1 MDTQMTRQP
10 TEPTPGPE
18 PSTVLQLPTA
28 RDLAR
33 LFWTTWPFDT
43 AQGSSSEEAASSH
56 PIRLEEAVE
65 EGQLVIRAELPG
77 LDPDKDIEVVVED
90 NALTIHAERHQS
102 VEDRDSNGYRTE
114 FRYGRFLR
122 RVPLPPGT
130 SVEVVS
136 ASYRDG
142 VLEVRMPAA
151 PPQHSARRIAV
162 DRG

>member
-10 TEPTPGPE
+10 TEPTGE
-18 PSTVLQLPTA
+18 PKEE
-28 RDLAR
+28 
-33 LFWTTWPFDT
+33 TT
-43 AQGSSSEEAASSH
+43 S
-56 PIRLEEAVE
+56 
-65 EGQLVIRAELPG
+65 
-77 LDPDKDIEVVVED
+77 K
-90 NALTIHAERHQS
+90 
-102 VEDRDSNGYRTE
+102 GYRTE

-130 SVEVVS
+130 SVDVVS

-142 VLEVRMPAA
+142 MLEVRMPAA